1 MTDTNATTSSD
12 TPEWVAIPPAPKV
25 PNFHQGY
32 GYTLHYGSPGWD
44 VHEGTHDTKDAL
56 GDVLFHARKAAE
68 AKQWVVDN
76 HKPTADAKVEVEPS
90 DKPAKARKPRKSPGP
105 RSAAAK
111 AVRAGQDKTDE
122 VQAAEE
128 QALAAKAEF
137 SDPDYDQ
144 FREQGEDVDPTAV
157 EPTEEELTEP

>member
-1 MTDTNATTSSD
+1 MTDTNATTSTD

-44 VHEGTHDTKDAL
+44 VHEGTHSTKDGL
-56 GDVLFHARKAAE
+56 GDVLFHARKASE

-111 AVRAGQDKTDE
+111 AARAGQDKTDE
-122 VQAAEE
+122 VQAAE
-128 QALAAKAEF
+128 AARDVHPDGEEDSVF
-137 SDPDYDQ
+137 IDPD
-144 FREQGEDVDPTAV
+144 GDVDPTPV